1 MLRRLLAGSLA
12 LSAAPAAAEDWWY
25 VGMTGDPGGQ
35 YAAYADRESRSRTGD
50 SVTVREASEYERVS
64 ARGIVSGRF
73 RTVYDCR
80 ARTAQ
85 IVDAV
90 FYGPDGRERERSA
103 GDPAPHGIEPGS
115 VYEMKM
121 QFACGETEGLE
132 RLGRL
137 RIREQA
143 LLLFRD
149 RTNYLAAHPTKR

>member
-1 MLRRLLAGSLA
+1 LRRLLASLLAA
-12 LSAAPAAAEDWWY
+12 LPAPAVAEDWWY
-25 VGMTGDPGGQ
+25 VGVAGDPGDQ
-35 YAAYADRESRSRTGD
+35 YAAYADRESRNRTGD
-50 SVTVREASEYERVS
+50 RVTISEASEYERVS
-64 ARGIVSGRF
+64 QEGNASGRF

-103 GDPAPHGIEPGS
+103 GDPAPHGVGQGS
-115 VYEMKM
+115 IYEMKM
-121 QFACGETEGLE
+121 QFACGETEGVE

-137 RIREQA
+137 GTREQA

-149 RTNYLAAHPTKR
+149 RAAYLAAHPAPR